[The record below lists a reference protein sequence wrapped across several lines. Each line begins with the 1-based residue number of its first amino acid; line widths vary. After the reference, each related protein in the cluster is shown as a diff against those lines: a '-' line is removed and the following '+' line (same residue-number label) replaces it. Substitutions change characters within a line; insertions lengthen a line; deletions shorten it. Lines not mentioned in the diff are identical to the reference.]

1 MTVADWLTMAR
12 ADAER
17 RGGPELV
24 AALEGLAKA
33 TEALRAAAWNAT
45 ADLTDTRPSPEVA
58 RRGSTDLPPP

>member
-1 MTVADWLTMAR
+1 MTVAEWLTMAK

-33 TEALRAAAWNAT
+33 TEALRAADWNDSAYAT
-45 ADLTDTRPSPEVA
+45 DNDPSAGVA